1 MNYVRINGISY
12 DVNVAI
18 SDYEEYFAV
27 LDGPNAERSQQIG
40 ARMIRDIIGTYI
52 GHKVTFF
59 NKGGTAGNAAFDAL
73 WDDLLA
79 LSVEDSVLLEAADG
93 QKQIKYE
100 AYYTSGSR
108 KIKHVVDGVNY
119 WDELSVSF
127 VPMEA
132 QITP

>member
-12 DVNVAI
+12 DVDVAI
-18 SDYEEYFAV
+18 SSYEESFTV
-27 LDGPNAERSQQIG
+27 LDGENAGRG
-40 ARMIRDIIGTYI
+40 TKNGRMIRDIIGTYI

-59 NKGGTAGNAAFDAL
+59 NKGGIEGNAAFDKL

-79 LSVEDSVLLEAADG
+79 LSVEDSVRLEAADG
-93 QKQIKYE
+93 NKQIIYE
-100 AYYTSGSR
+100 AYYTTGSR
-108 KIKHVVDGVNY
+108 KIGRVINGVNY

>member
-18 SDYEEYFAV
+18 SDYEESFNV
-27 LDGPNAERSQQIG
+27 LDGDNAGRG
-40 ARMIRDIIGTYI
+40 TKNGRMIRDIIGTYI

-59 NKGGTAGNAAFDAL
+59 NKGGVEGNAAFNSL

-79 LSVEDSVLLEAADG
+79 LSVEDSVKLEAADG
-93 QKQIKYE
+93 QKQIVYE
-100 AYYTSGSR
+100 AYYTTGSR
-108 KIKHVVDGVNY
+108 KIKNVVDGVNY

>member
-18 SDYEEYFAV
+18 SDYEETFNV
-27 LDGPNAERSQQIG
+27 LDGENAGRGTKSG
-40 ARMIRDIIGTYI
+40 RMIRDIIGTYI

-59 NKGGTAGNAAFDAL
+59 NKGGEDGNAAFDAL

-79 LSVEDSVLLEAADG
+79 LSVEDSVQLEAADG
-93 QKQIKYE
+93 NKQIIYE
-100 AYYTSGSR
+100 AYYTTGSR
-108 KIKHVVDGVNY
+108 KIKRVVDGVNY
-119 WDELSVSF
+119 WDELAVSF

>member
-1 MNYVRINGISY
+1 MNYVKINGISF

-18 SDYEEYFAV
+18 SDYEETFNV
-27 LDGPNAERSQQIG
+27 LDGDNAGRGTKSG
-40 ARMIRDIIGTYI
+40 RMIRDIIGTYI

-59 NKGGTAGNAAFDAL
+59 NKGGADGNAAFDAL
-73 WDDLLA
+73 WQTLLD
-79 LSVEDSVLLEAADG
+79 LSVEDSVQLEAVDG
-93 QKQIKYE
+93 QKQISYE
-100 AYYTSGSR
+100 AYYTTGTR
-108 KIKHVVDGVNY
+108 RLKKVADGVNF